1 MIGHISFVTIDS
13 TDPERLAPFWAGLLG
28 TAVGESA
35 DEGRF
40 LFLERANGYLLCFQR
55 VPEPKAGKNRV
66 HLDVRVEDLEVAT
79 ERILSLGGTWN
90 GTDLVL
96 DDTTWRT
103 MRDPEGNEFD
113 IFVSS
118 G

>member
-1 MIGHISFVTIDS
+1 MIGTITFVTMDT
-13 TDPERLAPFWAGLLG
+13 TDPERIAPFWAEVLG
-28 TAVGESA
+28 TSVEEAS

-40 LFLERANGYLLCFQR
+40 VFLGRANGTLICFQR

-66 HLDVRVEDLEVAT
+66 HLDVRVEDLEDAT
-79 ERILSLGGTWN
+79 ERILALGGSWD
-90 GTDLVL
+90 GTDLRL
-96 DDTTWRT
+96 DDATWRT

-113 IFVSS
+113 IFVTA